1 MQSSISTAFSATATA
16 CSSFSFILFSSHN
29 LLNVLLLL
37 FNAPFLAFAFLVV
50 NSRRDLSGAEG
61 GFCFCLFFWHLFSA
75 FSPQKSF
82 VRSKI
87 HRTHSITR
95 KYSGNL

>member
-37 FNAPFLAFAFLVV
+37 FNARPFLPLLPRIA
-50 NSRRDLSGAEG
+50 LSGAECEI
-61 GFCFCLFFWHLFSA
+61 CFCLFFLHLFSA
-75 FSPQKSF
+75 FYPQKSD
-82 VRSKI
+82 VNSKI
-87 HRTHSITR
+87 HLIHSIKR
-95 KYSGNL
+95 QSSWHCR